1 MIDSAGFA
9 DLRGYLK
16 RRIACARFRVGSTY
30 YTVPL
35 SGIDILADGTVR
47 ARVSITGAGRDYG
60 ESCGAAQLGQS
71 GLGTR
76 GRKHQNLNRSD
87 WYPVLV

>member
-35 SGIDILADGTVR
+35 SGIDILLMVLSAPECPSPGW
-47 ARVSITGAGRDYG
+47 ARLR
-60 ESCGAAQLGQS
+60 
-71 GLGTR
+71 
-76 GRKHQNLNRSD
+76 
-87 WYPVLV
+87 

>member
-47 ARVSITGAGRDYG
+47 ARVSITGLG
-60 ESCGAAQLGQS
+60 EITVNLVSCTGSTSPLP
-71 GLGTR
+71 R
-76 GRKHQNLNRSD
+76 RKRRNDHVDVSKNCMA
-87 WYPVLV
+87 

>member
-30 YTVPL
+30 STFPASTFWLMVL
-35 SGIDILADGTVR
+35 SAPECPSPGW
-47 ARVSITGAGRDYG
+47 ARLR
-60 ESCGAAQLGQS
+60 
-71 GLGTR
+71 
-76 GRKHQNLNRSD
+76 
-87 WYPVLV
+87 

>member
-35 SGIDILADGTVR
+35 SGIDILADGTVDVYKR
-47 ARVSITGAGRDYG
+47 QPLA
-60 ESCGAAQLGQS
+60 
-71 GLGTR
+71 
-76 GRKHQNLNRSD
+76 
-87 WYPVLV
+87 